1 MNRTVRIILAV
12 VGGIV
17 AGSIVNMGLIQ
28 LGSQMIP
35 APAGVDIT
43 TTEGL
48 RAAMG
53 LFEPRH
59 FIFPF
64 LAHALGTLFGAFVA
78 TWIAGDGGRLPAY
91 IVGGFFLLGG
101 IASAFMIPAPAW
113 FIAVDLIVAY
123 IPMALLGAKLA
134 PRRST
139 AVASA

>member
-134 PRRST
+134 PRRSA

>member
-12 VGGIV
+12 IAGIV

-35 APAGVDIT
+35 APEGVDVT

-78 TWIAGDGGRLPAY
+78 AWIAGDGGRLPAY

-134 PRRST
+134 PRRSA

>member
-12 VGGIV
+12 VAGIV

-28 LGSQMIP
+28 LGSQVIP
-35 APAGVDIT
+35 APEGVDIT

-134 PRRST
+134 PRRSA

>member
-17 AGSIVNMGLIQ
+17 AGSIVNMGP
-28 LGSQMIP
+28 QMIP

-134 PRRST
+134 PRRSA